1 MDLTPPALG
10 IELSDAELENV
21 SGGNAGV
28 DASASLVGG
37 LSTGLVEPLTAG
49 ACADLQAVLSP
60 QGAAAGAHTG
70 VHTTSL

>member
-1 MDLTPPALG
+1 MDLTSPVTAV
-10 IELSDAELENV
+10 ELSDAELENV
-21 SGGNAGV
+21 SGGNAAV
-28 DASASLVGG
+28 SASASLVGG

-49 ACADLQAVLSP
+49 ACADLQAALSP

>member
-1 MDLTPPALG
+1 MNLTPRVDIA
-10 IELSDAELENV
+10 ELSDAELENV

-28 DASASLVGG
+28 GASASLVGG

-49 ACADLQAVLSP
+49 ACTDLQATLSP
-60 QGAAAGAHTG
+60 EGAAAGSSTG